1 MILLTLQS
9 PSSSKDNLLNSE
21 KVNFLR
27 GELHR
32 ARTDVDCLVH
42 QLPAK
47 TREDVAQREVEEL
60 KLRYQRLEIK
70 LRVRNLLTYLLKK

>member
-32 ARTDVDCLVH
+32 ARTDVDSLAH